1 MSKKG
6 IHILP
11 EDEIK
16 GNLFDEDNEE
26 DNKELKKFQSLLSKS
41 KETIIENDDD
51 NNNDLNNKTNVSEK
65 DNIYENENKDSFI
78 KQKDTNQ
85 DDIKIE
91 TYLSDKISLSE
102 DSNIEKKLEDNLE
115 INNFI
120 KNININYFTNDIE
133 SNNNKNINTQ
143 RQIINKNVVE
153 NSEFILSKKEE
164 SDISKQNKEQKKK
177 NSIFLIRKIK
187 KRSKKIQFLR
197 KKKRIQLLRKKDS
210 DIIRKKIKT
219 YFHNYLIEKLNFEI
233 KSINWKNFHSQ
244 LDSHFSSKKVKKKR
258 VNKFLKFNNKFT
270 TNVSI
275 NINKQLLLKK
285 IYQILID
292 EPISSKYKAF
302 HIKNNSY
309 LAKYLLSIESNPH
322 LKKILNSTYEEFY
335 KEFLKSLKF
344 EKILENIKKKDG
356 ATYLNKFKKVAYN
369 FTSFYNTKKNLS
381 QKEKPKKKIFRIK
394 HLNIDKEE
402 SKRSK
407 KSKKSK
413 KSISFFIPNKIS
425 SSSEENVF
433 KNFSS
438 YYFSNINSK
447 NNIISL
453 KEDSPSFNIFSKED
467 SYQILGEKSCAFKD
481 FFFFNEIASFKDYEE
496 NINLSKED
504 ILINDIK
511 EINNLSAINKV

>member
-153 NSEFILSKKEE
+153 NSEFLLSKKEE

-187 KRSKKIQFLR
+187 KRSKKILFPLTYIFL
-197 KKKRIQLLRKKDS
+197 S
-210 DIIRKKIKT
+210 SPCASIIS
-219 YFHNYLIEKLNFEI
+219 NALSL
-233 KSINWKNFHSQ
+233 
-244 LDSHFSSKKVKKKR
+244 
-258 VNKFLKFNNKFT
+258 FNNISLSLMS
-270 TNVSI
+270 NRVRIII
-275 NINKQLLLKK
+275 NL
-285 IYQILID
+285 LID
-292 EPISSKYKAF
+292 VLP
-302 HIKNNSY
+302 
-309 LAKYLLSIESNPH
+309 
-322 LKKILNSTYEEFY
+322 
-335 KEFLKSLKF
+335 
-344 EKILENIKKKDG
+344 
-356 ATYLNKFKKVAYN
+356 
-369 FTSFYNTKKNLS
+369 
-381 QKEKPKKKIFRIK
+381 
-394 HLNIDKEE
+394 
-402 SKRSK
+402 
-407 KSKKSK
+407 
-413 KSISFFIPNKIS
+413 
-425 SSSEENVF
+425 
-433 KNFSS
+433 
-438 YYFSNINSK
+438 
-447 NNIISL
+447 
-453 KEDSPSFNIFSKED
+453 
-467 SYQILGEKSCAFKD
+467 
-481 FFFFNEIASFKDYEE
+481 
-496 NINLSKED
+496 
-504 ILINDIK
+504 
-511 EINNLSAINKV
+511 